1 MNDRIE
7 ILVLKG
13 LIHDEEYCRKVFPF
27 IKEEYFE
34 VHSEKIVFNA
44 IQNFISSH
52 NNLPTV
58 EAISVVLSDSKM
70 TAEVYEAVQEVLKT
84 IKVYE
89 KPDLSWFLQHTEKF
103 CKDKSIINAFRTGIE
118 IIDGRN
124 TTKSPG
130 VLPELMKDALS
141 VSFNTSIG
149 HSYTEDFE
157 QRFSYYHTKEEQLP
171 FDLECLNKITNG
183 GVPKKTLNLCIAG
196 TGVGKSTF
204 LGHLACAYFMQGYN
218 VFYATFEMSREK
230 ISERLDANL
239 LHIPINELRSIP
251 KGSFEKGLKGVLTK
265 TAGKLIVEE
274 YPTSTASV
282 LHVAHTLNELEL
294 KKNFKPDVIILDYL
308 NIMLSARIKSSPNNM
323 YTYVKYIAEEV
334 RGLAVQ
340 KNVPVWTATQLNRE
354 GFKSSDV
361 GLENTSESFGIPATA
376 DLMLALVS
384 TEELEKQ
391 NQIMVKQLKNRYNE
405 AFKDRRFLL
414 GIDRSRMKF
423 FDVEQSAQSGIIQN
437 VRDMIA
443 SEKENAMPVAN
454 AVQKYTGF
462 KF

>member
-1 MNDRIE
+1 MNDWTETEVSISEIKNLLDNDIEVQVLSPDGFVSVNLFVEKGYWDEYVLITEDDKTISVNENHLFETDSGWVYAKDLIELGRVAFISESGLSYGKVTKTGNRI
-7 ILVLKG
+7 
-13 LIHDEEYCRKVFPF
+13 P
-27 IKEEYFE
+27 
-34 VHSEKIVFNA
+34 IVDINVDHP
-44 IQNFISSH
+44 NHRYYTNGISSH
-52 NNLPTV
+52 N
-58 EAISVVLSDSKM
+58 
-70 TAEVYEAVQEVLKT
+70 
-84 IKVYE
+84 
-89 KPDLSWFLQHTEKF
+89 
-103 CKDKSIINAFRTGIE
+103 
-118 IIDGRN
+118 
-124 TTKSPG
+124 
-130 VLPELMKDALS
+130 
-141 VSFNTSIG
+141 
-149 HSYTEDFE
+149 
-157 QRFSYYHTKEEQLP
+157 
-171 FDLECLNKITNG
+171 
-183 GVPKKTLNLCIAG
+183 

-239 LHIPINELRSIP
+239 LHIPINELRNIP
-251 KGSFEKGLKGVLTK
+251 KGSFEKGLKSVLTK

-437 VRDMIA
+437 VRDVIA
-443 SEKENAMPVAN
+443 SEKENAMPVRGAD
-454 AVQKYTGF
+454 QKYSGF